1 MTNQEFNEKLDQST
15 SVIELIRLRNNVKA
29 PQYIAACKSKLN
41 RHHEG
46 YVLYSI
52 PMSTLKRYTA
62 RTGCG
67 ESFYFKISDNARG
80 NFKDLRG
87 LTVTGYVI
95 EKQGCRYTNALI
107 LLKSIDL

>member
-1 MTNQEFNEKLDQST
+1 MTNKEFNEKLKNAT
-15 SVIELIRLRNNVKA
+15 TLESVMNLRNTVTA
-29 PQYIAACKSKLN
+29 TVYIAACKKKALKVKCD
-41 RHHEG
+41 

-52 PMSTLKRYTA
+52 PISTLKKYTGMH
-62 RTGCG
+62 GCG
-67 ESFYFKISDNARG
+67 EKFTFKVSDNARG